1 MLSKKIGTKFLIALL
16 IMLLA
21 APAAFAGEQVKLIFN
36 GKEYQADIT
45 LKDGTTY
52 ASAAALKKIPGL
64 EVGNEPI
71 VPIRKL
77 FESQG
82 GVVSWDNDNNQ
93 VIVSWREK
101 AGDFTA
107 DELVIKYSENLK
119 EANTYKMKGSCQI
132 EYALE
137 GIQDLI
143 EIPDMPKMEAVIEGI
158 FQYEPMAMYMKQ
170 IMNVPLDELE
180 GLKLSPEELEAA
192 GLGEEMVTEIVWQDN
207 AIYQKNPGFDQWIVQ
222 DLAEVEGMT
231 DINDLMQITPQQ
243 SMEMMHNAGVI
254 NVFGED
260 VEKDGKKY
268 YTIKNYID
276 ADSFKKLT
284 EETLN
289 NFDIAAFIEAVGA
302 QSDMDAQE
310 AEDFNEMFEKVFE
323 IILNNINA
331 EYYIDTLID
340 KETLLP
346 DYINFDLNMQ
356 IDLKP
361 LIETIAAMEEANETE
376 ELSQIL
382 ERPIILELKMKGDY
396 QLYDYGADL
405 ELPDLSNAISQE
417 EYIQQLMELMELM
430 EQAEQD

>member
-1 MLSKKIGTKFLIALL
+1 MLSRKIGTKFLIALL

-52 ASAAALKKIPGL
+52 TSAAALKKIPGL

-82 GVVSWDNDNNQ
+82 GSVSWDNDNNQ

-107 DELVIKYSENLK
+107 DELVIKYSESLK
-119 EANTYKMKGSCQI
+119 EANTYKMKGSYQV

-143 EIPDMPKMEAVIEGI
+143 EIPDMPKMEATIEGI

-170 IMNVPLDELE
+170 IMNMPMDELE
-180 GLKLSPEELEAA
+180 ELGLSPEELEAA

-207 AIYQKNPGFDQWIVQ
+207 AIYQKNPMSDQWIVQ
-222 DLAEVEGMT
+222 DLAKVEGMP
-231 DINDLMQITPQQ
+231 DINELMQITPQQ
-243 SMEMMHNAGVI
+243 SMEMMNKAGVI

-289 NFDIAAFIEAVGA
+289 NFDITAFIESIGA

-323 IILNNINA
+323 IILNNINT

-346 DYINFDLNMQ
+346 DYMNFDLNMQ
-356 IDLKP
+356 IDFKQ
-361 LIETIAAMEEANETE
+361 LIEAIAAMEEVDETE
-376 ELSQIL
+376 ELSKIL
-382 ERPIILELKMKGDY
+382 EMPISLELKMKGDY

-405 ELPDLSNAISQE
+405 ELPDLSNTISQE
-417 EYIQQLMELMELM
+417 EYIQQLME
-430 EQAEQD
+430 QAEQVKQVERD

>member
-1 MLSKKIGTKFLIALL
+1 MLSRKIGNKFLIALL

-52 ASAAALKKIPGL
+52 TSAAALKKIPGL

-82 GVVSWDNDNNQ
+82 GSVSWDNDNNQ

-107 DELVIKYSENLK
+107 DELVIKYSESLK
-119 EANTYKMKGSCQI
+119 EANTYKMKGSYQV

-143 EIPDMPKMEAVIEGI
+143 EIPDMPKMEATIEGI

-170 IMNVPLDELE
+170 IMNMPMDELE
-180 GLKLSPEELEAA
+180 ELGLSPEELEAA

-207 AIYQKNPGFDQWIVQ
+207 AIYQKNPMSDQWIVQ
-222 DLAEVEGMT
+222 DLAKVEGMP
-231 DINDLMQITPQQ
+231 DINELMQITPQQ
-243 SMEMMHNAGVI
+243 SMEMMNKAGVI

-289 NFDIAAFIEAVGA
+289 NFDITAFIESIGA

-323 IILNNINA
+323 IILNNINT

-346 DYINFDLNMQ
+346 DYMNFDLNMQ
-356 IDLKP
+356 IDFKQ
-361 LIETIAAMEEANETE
+361 LIEAIAAMEEVDETE
-376 ELSQIL
+376 ELSKIL
-382 ERPIILELKMKGDY
+382 EMPISLELKMKGDY

-405 ELPDLSNAISQE
+405 ELPDLSNTISQE
-417 EYIQQLMELMELM
+417 EYIQQLME
-430 EQAEQD
+430 QAEQVKQVERD

>member
-1 MLSKKIGTKFLIALL
+1 MLLRKIGTKFLIALL

-52 ASAAALKKIPGL
+52 APAAALKKIPGL
-64 EVGNEPI
+64 EVGSEPI

-82 GVVSWDNDNNQ
+82 GLVSWDNDNNQ

-119 EANTYKMKGSCQI
+119 KANTYKMKGSYQV
-132 EYALE
+132 EYGLE

-143 EIPDMPKMEAVIEGI
+143 EIPDIPKMETTIEGI

-170 IMNVPLDELE
+170 IMNMPMDKLEEL
-180 GLKLSPEELEAA
+180 GLSPEELEAA

-222 DLAEVEGMT
+222 DLAKVEGMP
-231 DINDLMQITPQQ
+231 DINELMQITPQQ
-243 SMEMMHNAGVI
+243 SMEMMNKAGVI

-284 EETLN
+284 QETLN
-289 NFDIAAFIEAVGA
+289 NFDITAFIESIGA

-323 IILNNINA
+323 IILNNINT

-346 DYINFDLNMQ
+346 DYMNFDLNMQ
-356 IDLKP
+356 IDFKQ
-361 LIETIAAMEEANETE
+361 LIEAIAAMEEADETE

-417 EYIQQLMELMELM
+417 EFMQQLM
-430 EQAEQD
+430 EQAEQM